1 MSILHSVPALG
12 SVLVTGAE
20 GHIARGLLGV
30 LAGHGNTLW
39 STTRRPEHVGPRCLY
54 LDLDDDPGAWPLPS
68 DDIDVVFLCA
78 AVSPMDRCGL
88 EPELTR
94 RVNVTHTVE
103 LAKRFVAR
111 GAFVVFLSTTLV
123 LGGDTPFARIDA
135 PYKPSVAYVMQKAD
149 AERELLALGGRVAVV
164 RMGKV
169 IVPDMPLFNG
179 WIEALRSGETIYPFN
194 NLVMAP
200 ISLDFT
206 VDVLCR
212 VAAARRGGIFHAT
225 AARDISYASAAG
237 IIARSIG
244 AGESLIAPVV
254 GKFSPHVA
262 VPRYA
267 ALDTSSI
274 EALGLSAPMPESAF
288 DFLGQELPQVNPMT

>member
-20 GHIARGLLGV
+20 GHIARGLLGA

-54 LDLDDDPGAWPLPS
+54 LDLNDDPGAWPLPS

-88 EPELTR
+88 EPELTH

-111 GAFVVFLSTTLV
+111 GAFVVFLSTALV
-123 LGGDTPFARIDA
+123 LGGDTPYARIDD
-135 PYKPSVAYVMQKAD
+135 PYKPSVAYVMQKAE
-149 AERELLALGGRVAVV
+149 AEQDLLALGDRVAVV

-179 WIEALRSGETIYPFN
+179 WIEALRAGETIHPFN

-206 VDVLCR
+206 IDVLYR
-212 VAAARRGGIFHAT
+212 VAAARRCGIVHAT
-225 AARDISYASAAG
+225 ATHDISYASAAE
-237 IIARSIG
+237 IIARRIG
-244 AGESLIAPVV
+244 VHESLIVSV
-254 GKFSPHVA
+254 SGKFSPHVA

-267 ALDTSSI
+267 ALDSSSL
-274 EALGLSAPMPESAF
+274 EVLGLSAPVPESAF
-288 DFLGQELPQVNPMT
+288 DYLGRELPQVNPMP

>member
-1 MSILHSVPALG
+1 MSTLHPVPALG

-20 GHIARGLLGV
+20 GHIARGLLDA

-39 STTRRPEHVGPRCLY
+39 STTRRPEHVDSRCLY
-54 LDLDDDPGAWPLPS
+54 LDLADDLGAWPLPS

-78 AVSPMDRCGL
+78 GVSPMDRCGM
-88 EPELTR
+88 EPELTY
-94 RVNVTHTVE
+94 RVNVAHTVE
-103 LAKRFVAR
+103 LAKRFVER
-111 GAFVVFLSTTLV
+111 GAFVVFLSTALV
-123 LGGDTPFARIDA
+123 LGGDAPFARTDA
-135 PYKPSVAYVMQKAD
+135 PYKPSVAYVMQKAE
-149 AERELLALGGRVAVV
+149 AERDLLALGDRVAVV

-179 WIEALRSGETIYPFN
+179 WIDALRVGETIHPFN

-212 VAAARRGGIFHAT
+212 VAAARRCGIVHAT
-225 AARDISYASAAG
+225 AASDINYASAAD
-237 IIARSIG
+237 IIARHIG
-244 AGESLIAPVV
+244 VREPSIAPIA

-267 ALDTSSI
+267 ALDTSSL
-274 EALGLSAPMPESAF
+274 EVLGLRAPMPESAF
-288 DFLGQELPQVNPMT
+288 DCLGRELPQVNSMT

>member
-1 MSILHSVPALG
+1 MSSLHPVPALG

-20 GHIARGLLGV
+20 GHIARGLLGA

-39 STTRRPEHVGPRCLY
+39 STTRRPAHVGPRCLY
-54 LDLDDDPGAWPLPS
+54 LDLDKDLGAWPLPS

-78 AVSPMDRCGL
+78 AVSPMDRCGI
-88 EPELTR
+88 EPELTH

-111 GAFVVFLSTTLV
+111 GAFVVFLSTALV
-123 LGGDTPFARIDA
+123 LGGDTPYARIDD
-135 PYKPSVAYVMQKAD
+135 PYKASVAYVMQKAE
-149 AERELLALGGRVAVV
+149 AERDLLALGDRVAIV

-179 WIEALRSGETIYPFN
+179 WIDAFRAGETIHPFN

-212 VAAARRGGIFHAT
+212 VAAARRGGIVHAT
-225 AARDISYASAAG
+225 AAHDISYARAAD
-237 IIARSIG
+237 IIARRIG
-244 AGESLIAPVV
+244 VHDPSVAPVA
-254 GKFSPHVA
+254 GRFSPHVA

-267 ALDTSSI
+267 ALDTTSL
-274 EALGLSAPMPESAF
+274 EALGLSAPMPEAAF
-288 DFLGQELPQVNPMT
+288 DCLGRELPQVNPMS

>member
-1 MSILHSVPALG
+1 MNTPFSVPTLG

-20 GHIARGLLGV
+20 GHIARGLLGA
-30 LAGHGNTLW
+30 LAGHGNRLW

-54 LDLDDDPGAWPLPS
+54 LDLDDDLVDWSLPS
-68 DDIDVVFLCA
+68 DNVDIVFLCA
-78 AVSPMDRCGL
+78 AVSPMDRCGQ
-88 EPELTR
+88 EPESTH

-103 LAKRFVAR
+103 LAKRFIAR
-111 GAFVVFLSTTLV
+111 GAFVVFLSTALV
-123 LGGDTPFARIDA
+123 LGGDTPYARVDD
-135 PYKPSVAYVMQKAD
+135 PYKPSVAYVMQKAQ
-149 AERELLALGGRVAVV
+149 AERDLLALGDRVAII

-169 IVPDMPLFNG
+169 IVPDMPLFNR
-179 WIEALRSGETIYPFN
+179 WIEALRAGETIHPFN

-212 VAAARRGGIFHAT
+212 VAAARLGGIVHAT
-225 AARDISYASAAG
+225 ASRDISYATAAD
-237 IIARSIG
+237 IIARRIG
-244 AGESLIAPVV
+244 VHDPSVAPIA

-267 ALDTSSI
+267 ALDTTSL
-274 EALGLSAPMPESAF
+274 EALGLSAPMPEAAF
-288 DFLGQELPQVNPMT
+288 DYLGRELPQVNPMS